1 MNYATRIRVPP
12 CPFPAVVSDEGLPF
26 DHWRSR
32 RVLKDRARRDVAAAV
47 CSGLPDHVLDDL
59 IIRASAVLLLP

>member
-1 MNYATRIRVPP
+1 MNYVTRIRVPP
-12 CPFPAVVSDEGLPF
+12 CPFPAAVSDDGLPS

-32 RVLKDRARRDVAAAV
+32 RVLQSRARRDVAAAV
-47 CSGLPDHVLDDL
+47 CLGLPDHVLDDL